1 MQGITLSVYY
11 VGAKSDIPLMMVS
24 GYVDTTTCQEL
35 AQEIQNLI
43 QQKKVQIIVD
53 LSKVSYISSA
63 GWGVFVGVI
72 KTVREKGGDIKI
84 VQMSSEVYEV
94 FEMLEFNRI
103 LNYYE
108 SIEEA
113 VDEFDL
119 IRGIDITR
127 SSRESKQ
134 LTLGSEGDVQYIKPP
149 IPVTLQE
156 KKFKILHPDDDSSI
170 KNLPLMEKIKRVVI
184 EIPVS
189 SIWAVQK
196 KLNTEKYGWVRIGLF
211 RLRSVLK
218 SLNLETKEKR
228 YRYYRSR

>member
-149 IPVTLQE
+149 VPVTLQE
-156 KKFKILHPDDDSSI
+156 KKFKTLHPDDDSSI

>member
-35 AQEIQNLI
+35 AQEIQNLV

-63 GWGVFVGVI
+63 GWGVFVGII

-134 LTLGSEGDVQYIKPP
+134 LSLGSEGDVQYIKPP
-149 IPVTLQE
+149 VPVTLQE
-156 KKFKILHPDDDSSI
+156 RKFKTLHPDDDSSI

-196 KLNTEKYGWVRIGLF
+196 KLNTEKYGWVRIGWF
-211 RLRSVLK
+211 RLRSALK
-218 SLNLETKEKR
+218 LLNLETKEKR